1 MNRPRKNRR
10 HSQHHWR
17 ATLRRLLSPR
27 AWLQRHVSVARD
39 SLTRMFHNRM
49 SSIMTAAVIGIALAL
64 PSGLYLLLDNADR
77 LSGSWDGQ
85 ASLSIFLKESVKPAT
100 ATRLAETVRS
110 WPEVDSVELITP
122 QQALDEF
129 SRHSDFA
136 DVLGTLERNPLPTVL
151 IIQPVTEHTL
161 PEPADALRNKFS
173 KLPETEFAQ
182 LDLQWVQRLT
192 AMINIAQRAVLII
205 SSLLALAVLLVVGN
219 TIRLEI
225 QNRRDEILVTK
236 LIGATNG
243 FVRRPFLYSGLWYG
257 ALGAIFA
264 WLLVEGGFLLLS
276 APVAKLVGLYQS
288 DFSLQT
294 LPFQLLYLL
303 LGAGMLL
310 GLLGSWL
317 AVGRHLSDIEPR

>member
-1 MNRPRKNRR
+1 MNRPRKNQR
-10 HSQHHWR
+10 HSEHHWR
-17 ATLRRLLSPR
+17 ATLRRMLSPR
-27 AWLQRHVSVARD
+27 TWLQRHASVARD
-39 SLTRMFHNRM
+39 SLGRMYQNLM

-85 ASLSIFLKESVKPAT
+85 ASLSIFLKKSVKPAS
-100 ATRLAETVRS
+100 ATRLADTVRG
-110 WPEVDSVELITP
+110 WPEVNSVELITP

-129 SRHSDFA
+129 IKQSDLA
-136 DVLGTLERNPLPTVL
+136 EVLATLERNPLPTVL
-151 IIQPVTEHTL
+151 VIQPVAEHTL
-161 PEPADALRNKFS
+161 PESAEALRNKFS
-173 KLPETEFAQ
+173 NLPETEFAQ

-205 SSLLALAVLLVVGN
+205 SSLLALAVLLVIGN

-225 QNRRDEILVTK
+225 QNRRDEIVVTK

-243 FVRRPFLYSGLWYG
+243 FVRRPFLYSGFWYG
-257 ALGAIFA
+257 ALGAVFA
-264 WLLVEGGFLLLS
+264 WLLVEVGFLLLS

-294 LPFQLLYLL
+294 LPLQLLYLL

>member
-1 MNRPRKNRR
+1 MNRARKNRR

-85 ASLSIFLKESVKPAT
+85 ASLSIFLKESVKPAA
-100 ATRLAETVRS
+100 ATRLSETVQG

-136 DVLGTLERNPLPTVL
+136 DVLGSLERNPLPTVL
-151 IIQPVTEHTL
+151 IIQPATEHAL

-173 KLPETEFAQ
+173 NLPETEFAQ

-205 SSLLALAVLLVVGN
+205 SSLLALAVLLVIGN

-257 ALGAIFA
+257 ALGAILA
-264 WLLVEGGFLLLS
+264 WLLVEAGFLLLS

-288 DFSLQT
+288 DFNLQT

-303 LGAGMLL
+303 LGAGILL

>member
-110 WPEVDSVELITP
+110 WPEVGSVELITP

-257 ALGAIFA
+257 ALGAILA

>member
-1 MNRPRKNRR
+1 MNRQRKNRR
-10 HSQHHWR
+10 HSEHHWR
-17 ATLRRLLSPR
+17 TALRRLLSPR
-27 AWLQRHVSVARD
+27 AWLQRHASVARD
-39 SLTRMFHNRM
+39 SLGRMFHNLM

-85 ASLSIFLKESVKPAT
+85 ASLSIFLKKSVQAAS
-100 ATRLAETVRS
+100 ATRLANTVQG
-110 WPEVDSVELITP
+110 WPEVDRVELITP

-129 SRHSDFA
+129 SRHSDFSE
-136 DVLGTLERNPLPTVL
+136 VLGTLERNPLPTVL
-151 IIQPVTEHTL
+151 VIQPVSEHAL
-161 PEPADALRNKFS
+161 PESAEALRNKFS

-205 SSLLALAVLLVVGN
+205 SSLLALAVLLVIGN

-225 QNRRDEILVTK
+225 QNRRDEIIVTK

-288 DFSLQT
+288 GFSLQT
-294 LPFQLLYLL
+294 RPLQLLYLL

-317 AVGRHLSDIEPR
+317 AVGRHLSDIEPK

>member
-1 MNRPRKNRR
+1 MNRARKNQR

-17 ATLRRLLSPR
+17 ANLRRRLSPR
-27 AWLQRHVSVARD
+27 TWLQRHVSVARD
-39 SLTRMFHNRM
+39 SLTRMFHNRL
-49 SSIMTAAVIGIALAL
+49 SSIMTAAVIGIALAM
-64 PSGLYLLLDNADR
+64 PSGLYLLLDNAER

-100 ATRLAETVRS
+100 ATRLAETVQG

-129 SRHSDFA
+129 SRHSGFA
-136 DVLGTLERNPLPTVL
+136 DVLEALERNPLPTVL
-151 IIQPVTEHTL
+151 IILPVTAHARPTTAE
-161 PEPADALRNKFS
+161 ALRDRLG

-182 LDLQWVQRLT
+182 LDLQWVQRLS
-192 AMINIAQRAVLII
+192 AMIDIARRAVLVIA
-205 SSLLALAVLLVVGN
+205 SLLALAVLLVIGN

-225 QNRRDEILVTK
+225 QNRRDEIIVTK

-264 WLLVEGGFLLLS
+264 WLLVEAGFLLLS
-276 APVAKLVGLYQS
+276 APVAKLAGLYQS
-288 DFSLQT
+288 GFSLQT

-303 LGAGMLL
+303 LGTGILL